1 MDIEK
6 ELKELKDRLSKI
18 ESSQKKSGLF
28 GSSYSNSG
36 STSSDYLI
44 KTKGKVKIQIGNK
57 FIDLIKDGKIN
68 VDSSFIFK
76 QDSVGSKDGIYVT
89 GDGEDTKT
97 TLVVGGEQIEL
108 QGELGNT
115 YVSFQAAQET
125 TGDQKYQ
132 ALTNIGFIQKD
143 KTSTD
148 TSLQNGIIYIES
160 EKKLYTVI
168 NGQLSE
174 YSIEFPNPYTKQFV
188 LAKDTEDEGSL
199 LIQGTGSING
209 IKFNNLIIYNEDNG
223 GYFNASGRYLFNI
236 NDSNILQLS
245 LEGLTCYKPVL
256 SNKITSQSAS
266 DTSGFRLYA
275 TETESTLEVDNIIV
289 RNGIEANC
297 IPYPEYYSGN
307 INSIE
312 AIQEDNIDENT
323 IKVSLSLRY
332 KNTYKVGDAIILF
345 DKQKVTNQ
353 NLEETITLTP
363 FEATITEV
371 DSQTISFE
379 TSESYRG
386 FCEFVFL
393 KKGIHVNPNKL
404 EFIDDAGVSTVVGDI
419 SAYKMKDKGQ
429 EESISGNGVY
439 SSNSVFD
446 KAQYSS
452 NYHLDS
458 DDNSSRFASTEWV
471 LQNMVPTGTIVMFS
485 GLASEIP
492 KGWHI
497 CDGTEGTPNLIGKFI
512 KASNTSGETGGQS
525 SIQILEENMPKH
537 THTFVDNKVTTSE
550 SGTHTHTIRGKYG
563 KYGKSDNANDRDCL
577 ETGSE
582 TDLITTAQS
591 GAHTHTIDM
600 SATQLSYQGG
610 GKPIEFEPLYYSL
623 IYIMK
628 TS

>member
-1 MDIEK
+1 MNIEK

-68 VDSSFIFK
+68 VDSTFIFK
-76 QDSVGSKDGIYVT
+76 QDSVGSRDGIYVT
-89 GDGEDTKT
+89 GSGEDTKT

-143 KTSTD
+143 KTSID
-148 TSLQNGIIYIES
+148 NSLQNGIIYIES

-174 YSIEFPNPYTKQFV
+174 YSIEFPIPYTKQFV

-199 LIQGTGSING
+199 LIQGTGSTNG
-209 IKFNNLIIYNEDNG
+209 IKFDNLIIYNEDNG
-223 GYFNASGRYLFNI
+223 GYFNASGKYLFNI

-245 LEGLTCYKPVL
+245 LEGLTCYKPIL

-332 KNTYKVGDAIILF
+332 ENTYEVGDAIILF
-345 DKQKVTNQ
+345 DKQKVTDQ

-371 DSQTISFE
+371 DSRTISFE

-393 KKGIHVNPNKL
+393 KEGIHVNPNKL
-404 EFIDDAGVSTVVGDI
+404 EFIDDTGVNTVVGDI
-419 SAYKMKDKGQ
+419 SAYKMNNKGQ
-429 EESISGNGVY
+429 EESISGNGIY

-458 DDNSSRFASTEWV
+458 NDNSSRFASTEWV
-471 LQNMVPTGTIVMFS
+471 LQNIVPTGTIVMFS
-485 GLASEIP
+485 GLSSDIP
-492 KGWHI
+492 SGWHI
-497 CDGTEGTPNLIGKFI
+497 CDGTNGTPNLIGKFI

-537 THTFVDNKVTTSE
+537 THTFVRNQVTTSE
-550 SGTHTHTIRGKYG
+550 SGAHTHTIRGKYG
-563 KYGKSDNANDRDCL
+563 KYDNANDRDCL

-582 TDLITTAQS
+582 TDLITTSQS

-600 SATQLSYQGG
+600 SATQLSYQGE

>member
-1 MDIEK
+1 MNIEK

-76 QDSVGSKDGIYVT
+76 QDSVGSRDGIYVT
-89 GDGEDTKT
+89 GSGEDTKT

-125 TGDQKYQ
+125 TGEQKYQ

-143 KTSTD
+143 KTSID

-174 YSIEFPNPYTKQFV
+174 YRIEFPIPYTKQFV

-199 LIQGTGSING
+199 LIQGTGSTNG
-209 IKFNNLIIYNEDNG
+209 IKFDNLIIYSENNG
-223 GYFNASGRYLFNI
+223 GYFNASGKYLFNI

-245 LEGLTCYKPVL
+245 LEGLTCYKPIL

-332 KNTYKVGDAIILF
+332 KNTYEVGDAIILF
-345 DKQKVTNQ
+345 DKQKVTDQ
-353 NLEETITLTP
+353 NIEETITLTP

-371 DSQTISFE
+371 DDQTISFE

-393 KKGIHVNPNKL
+393 KEGIHVNPNKL
-404 EFIDDAGVSTVVGDI
+404 ELIDDTGVNTVVGDI
-419 SAYKMKDKGQ
+419 SAYKMKNKGQ

-458 DDNSSRFASTEWV
+458 NDNSSRFASTEWV
-471 LQNMVPTGTIVMFS
+471 LQNIVPTGTIVMFS
-485 GLASEIP
+485 GLASNIP
-492 KGWHI
+492 SGWHI

-537 THTFVDNKVTTSE
+537 THTFVGNQVTTSE
-550 SGTHTHTIRGKYG
+550 SGAHTHTIRG

-582 TDLITTAQS
+582 TDMITTSQS